1 MRENISYP
9 IIKGGIIGFTKQLAS
24 IYGKYNLR
32 VNCLCPGA
40 VKGHVKNTTTNQP
53 KKFIKKFSNQVPLKR
68 LADPD
73 EISNVANFLVSDFAS
88 YMTGSVIVVDG
99 GWTSI

>member
-1 MRENISYP
+1 M
-9 IIKGGIIGFTKQLAS
+9 
-24 IYGKYNLR
+24 
-32 VNCLCPGA
+32 NCLCPGA